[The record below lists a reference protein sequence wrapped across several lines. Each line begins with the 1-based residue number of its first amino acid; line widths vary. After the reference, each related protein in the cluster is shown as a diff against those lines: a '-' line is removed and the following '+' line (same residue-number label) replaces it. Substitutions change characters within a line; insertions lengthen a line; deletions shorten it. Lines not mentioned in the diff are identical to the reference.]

1 MNSYRLIVHQHGVL
15 LGRFDSEGPQ
25 ARRHLQTLAA
35 QLPGTDG
42 FQLQWQQAIG
52 EQRLLSSGPAGLKVL
67 GSEVV
72 YQDIA
77 MPVDKG

>member
-25 ARRHLQTLAA
+25 ARRHLQTLAV

-67 GSEVV
+67 GSEMI

-77 MPVDKG
+77 TPAA